1 MGVTGKTV
9 FVLGAGFTRAFL
21 PRAPLL
27 TDDYGGTDVAR
38 RLQGYPY
45 ARRILLQELERN
57 GDGKLNIERLLTRL
71 DGGMPYDPDRDAT
84 AEVGLLAAELMH
96 GLVRRIEGAKSG
108 TLHRED
114 LLSFA
119 QRCLQD
125 VITCVTFNYDD
136 VLDQALYEARCDPN
150 HAAENRWHPDTGY
163 GFVCPSSATCVHAGT
178 VQTTPTPLFLL
189 KLHGSLNWRL
199 KLGAQPSSTMDALV
213 HHEDWSVRPPRA
225 GSIEQER
232 VERHL
237 APGRFIVPPLL
248 AKTAVAERPI
258 LGRLWSLA
266 YQTLG
271 QAERVVFLGYSLP
284 PADVAA
290 AFLFREACGDLRPAQ
305 VRVVNLASSEEAR
318 REVRAAYR
326 QVFPDLPDAQF
337 VFQDAREWARG
348 WRGHGVP
355 GFA

>member
-1 MGVTGKTV
+1 
-9 FVLGAGFTRAFL
+9 
-21 PRAPLL
+21 
-27 TDDYGGTDVAR
+27 
-38 RLQGYPY
+38 
-45 ARRILLQELERN
+45 
-57 GDGKLNIERLLTRL
+57 
-71 DGGMPYDPDRDAT
+71 
-84 AEVGLLAAELMH
+84 
-96 GLVRRIEGAKSG
+96 
-108 TLHRED
+108 
-114 LLSFA
+114 
-119 QRCLQD
+119 
-125 VITCVTFNYDD
+125 
-136 VLDQALYEARCDPN
+136 
-150 HAAENRWHPDTGY
+150 
-163 GFVCPSSATCVHAGT
+163 
-178 VQTTPTPLFLL
+178 
-189 KLHGSLNWRL
+189 
-199 KLGAQPSSTMDALV
+199 MDALV
-213 HHEDWSVRPPRA
+213 HHEDWSVGPPRA